1 MVTLDGMPRAAEVRD
16 LVLALKDR
24 ISRHNAPIF
33 AAAVAFFAF
42 LALIPALTAV
52 IGIYGLV
59 ADPDDVARQISEA
72 LAGAPES
79 TRTFIVEQMSDIS
92 AGSSGVLGLSVGGGL
107 LLALFSASG
116 AVANLLKAL
125 NVAYDLEET
134 RAPWTLR
141 GVALGLTAG
150 GIVVLGVVMFLMTAL
165 PPLLAEWGLGD
176 LARYTLN
183 TLRYP
188 ILGLVMAT
196 SLSLLYRLGPDHDGN
211 DRPLPAR
218 LATVGGLVATVL
230 FVVLSTLFSFYTANL
245 GSYGETYGPLATIIV
260 LLLWFQLSALSVV
273 IGAELDGERADREWR
288 ARTGLQ
294 DPAVAA
300 SDGGAA
306 AQALVAAMAAHDV
319 DAVLAQWHRRGVH
332 RHPLF
337 GPLAVPEML
346 REHLAG
352 LFGALPD
359 LALDVESTSATET
372 TATIR
377 QRMSGTF
384 TGTPWAGVEA
394 NGRRLDIDV
403 VQFLTIDDGFIV
415 EVDELFD
422 TAAVTDQLGF
432 RPGDTSLAARLRR
445 GLKRWLR
452 CRGWRHR
459 PGRSSSPGSHGAH

>member
-1 MVTLDGMPRAAEVRD
+1 MSRPAEARA
-16 LVLALKDR
+16 LAIELKDR

-59 ADPDDVARQISEA
+59 ADPTDVTRQINEA
-72 LAGAPES
+72 LSGAPES
-79 TRTFIVEQMSDIS
+79 TRVFLAEQMSDIAS
-92 AGSSGVLGLSVGGGL
+92 GSSGVLGVSVAVSL

-116 AVANLLKAL
+116 AVANLIKSL
-125 NVAYDLEET
+125 NVAYELEET
-134 RAPWTLR
+134 RKPWTLR
-141 GVALGLTAG
+141 GVALGLMVG

-176 LARYTLN
+176 LARYSLN

-188 ILGLVMAT
+188 ILGLVMAG
-196 SLSLLYRLGPDHDGN
+196 SLSLLYRLGPDHGGN
-211 DRPLPAR
+211 DRPLSPD
-218 LATVGGLVATVL
+218 LFTVGGLVATVL

-260 LLLWFQLSALSVV
+260 LLLWFQLSALSIVV
-273 IGAELDGERADREWR
+273 GAELDAELSDREWR
-288 ARTGLQ
+288 SRTGLE
-294 DPAVAA
+294 DPDSAA
-300 SDGGAA
+300 TDGGGAA
-306 AQALVAAMAAHDV
+306 LALVTAMTAHDV
-319 DAVLAQWHRRGVH
+319 DAVIAQWHRRGVH

-337 GPLAVPEML
+337 GELAVPAML
-346 REHLAG
+346 RAHLTEM
-352 LFGALPD
+352 FGALPD
-359 LALDVESTSATET
+359 LALTVESTSATET

-377 QRMSGTF
+377 HRLTGTF

-403 VQFLTIDDGFIV
+403 VVFLTLDDGFIV

-422 TAAVTDQLGF
+422 SAAVAEQLGF
-432 RPGDTSLAARLRR
+432 RPGDTSPTARVKRGLGRLLTRTRR
-445 GLKRWLR
+445 GR
-452 CRGWRHR
+452 
-459 PGRSSSPGSHGAH
+459 